1 MTRVLACGGAVMDFV
16 NDGRGGWQARA
27 GGSAWNVACVL
38 ATLGLNTAFI
48 GTLSTDPFGERLA
61 GEGSGQGLDLRFAPR
76 VDAPTALSVIH
87 RSDPAQYAFYAEN
100 AADSQFGGVT
110 ADAWTGACAAYFGG
124 ITLVRDPARAA
135 FLPLAHEA
143 RRRGLL
149 VVYDPNFR
157 PQLADAYREAYGHYV
172 ALADLIKMSEDDL
185 SGLMPQLTP
194 AEGLA
199 QLRALNPAATVLLTL
214 GEQGARLIG
223 PGTDVLHAG
232 YPVHVADTVGAGDAS
247 IGGLLYA
254 TLRAP
259 PVPPPERL
267 AFALA
272 CAAAA
277 CTRSGAHAPTLAEIH
292 TVEKETRS

>member
-1 MTRVLACGGAVMDFV
+1 MTGVLACGGAVMDFV
-16 NDGRGGWQARA
+16 NGGQDGWQVRA
-27 GGSAWNVACVL
+27 GGSAWNVARVL
-38 ATLGLNTAFI
+38 ASLGLPTAFV
-48 GTLSTDPFGERLA
+48 GTLSTDPFGDRLA
-61 GEGSGQGLDLRFAPR
+61 QEGSGQGIDLRFTPR
-76 VDAPTALSVIH
+76 VDAPTAVSVIH
-87 RSDPAQYAFYAEN
+87 RSHPAQYAFYAEN
-100 AADSQFGGVT
+100 AADSQFSGLAT
-110 ADAWTGACAAYFGG
+110 DAWSGAGAAYFGG
-124 ITLVRDPARAA
+124 ITLVRDPARAS
-135 FLPLAHEA
+135 FLLLAREA

-149 VVYDPNFR
+149 TVYDPNYR
-157 PQLADAYREAYGHYV
+157 PQLADAYRAVYAEYV
-172 ALADLIKMSEDDL
+172 ALANLIKVSEDDL
-185 SGLMPQLTP
+185 TGLMPHLTP

-223 PGTDVLHAG
+223 PDAEVGHAG

-277 CTRSGAHAPTLAEIH
+277 CTRTGAHAPTLTEIL
-292 TVEKETRS
+292 TVQKECT